1 MKKKLIELGEIIK
14 ENLKDSIFR
23 GLMFMRC
30 FKYKILDGNN
40 VLILT
45 NWIRRETKEEAYN
58 DLREDYPNSTIKL
71 TEVYPSSAWS
81 C

>member
-1 MKKKLIELGEIIK
+1 MKC
-14 ENLKDSIFR
+14 FR
-23 GLMFMRC
+23 
-30 FKYKILDGNN
+30 YKILNGNN

-58 DLREDYPNSTIKL
+58 DLKEDYPNNTIKL
-71 TEVYPSSAWS
+71 TEVYPVSAGG

>member
-1 MKKKLIELGEIIK
+1 MK
-14 ENLKDSIFR
+14 
-23 GLMFMRC
+23 C

-45 NWIRRETKEEAYN
+45 NWIRRESKEEAYH
-58 DLREDYPNSTIKL
+58 DLKEDYPNSTIKL
-71 TEVYPSSAWS
+71 TEVYPANTWS